1 MITSCRRKNHF
12 EENRKKSFF
21 LTFYFIFILV
31 HPCDKAVS
39 PCGNGAECIKKD
51 DDEFVC
57 NCTENWTGDKCETI
71 GKYSVVLTEDN

>member
-21 LTFYFIFILV
+21 LTFYLIFILV

-39 PCGNGAECIKKD
+39 PCGNGAKCIKKD

-57 NCTENWTGDKCETI
+57 NCTENWTGEKCETI
-71 GKYSVVLTEDN
+71 GTYSQEWVVAK